1 LQKQKGYGFFGIVIA
16 MFADDHNPPHF
27 HIKYGDYQA
36 VYTIDRGIIKG
47 EIPIKAAKLV
57 SGWVELHRDELFANW
72 EKLQNGIEPDAIE
85 PLKNI

>member
-1 LQKQKGYGFFGIVIA
+1 MPEISRFFGIIIA

-36 VYTIDRGIIKG
+36 VCTIDKGIIKG
-47 EIPIKAAKLV
+47 IIPVRIAKLI
-57 SGWVELHRDELFANW
+57 SEWVDLHKEELLKNW
-72 EKLQNGIEPDAIE
+72 NKLQEGMEPDPIE